1 MNELLPYEVQLNQ
14 QWIDLPLPDENMA
27 WADMKRR
34 LDEEDKRRVFPFWWS
49 GCAGWGLLGILLLGL
64 GWWIL
69 RPEKWFKKKQET
81 EQTTPVI
88 EKDNKKEKD
97 TLFNRVDTGV
107 TQASNSND
115 SIFKIN
121 DKDSSTIKT
130 ETILPERKKIN
141 STETKDKTIITTKQ
155 GVIGKKKKQQIK
167 TNPDTFLTKKKAPG
181 KNENTF
187 PPGNKK
193 TGKLPKDSVET
204 VTPVVKP
211 KTDSVAIIVKT
222 DTVIDSVQKTIKDS
236 TTKKPQVDTVVRD
249 KKLKK
254 DSTKNKKMVFSAGI
268 GLQQQLPVAGQKFVP
283 YNSQGRKGTL
293 ADYIPSVYI
302 RMTKPEKWFLQS
314 EFRYGAPQYTK
325 EFVYRQRL
333 VNDTGA
339 NPIFARITSS
349 TLKKTYY
356 HQLPL
361 VFNYFVRPNW
371 SLGAGIQWNKFVS
384 AISEKTVIIRNNIL
398 QQDSLVSKF
407 IQKEKKDTSSELKK
421 SYLQAIAET
430 QYKWKRFSFGAR
442 YSFGLEPY
450 IKFTLPGSGPQE
462 EKNSSVQ
469 IFIRYEL
476 WKSKNKK

>member
-14 QWIDLPLPDENMA
+14 QWADLPLPDENIA

-69 RPEKWFKKKQET
+69 RPEKWFKKKQEMERVNT
-81 EQTTPVI
+81 VI
-88 EKDNKKEKD
+88 EKNNKIKKDTVFNRTDTGITHARNHNDSTLLISSSKKDSSAVETETGISETKKINNNTIIKNKTVITRGQGVVTKKKKEKWR
-97 TLFNRVDTGV
+97 N
-107 TQASNSND
+107 
-115 SIFKIN
+115 
-121 DKDSSTIKT
+121 
-130 ETILPERKKIN
+130 
-141 STETKDKTIITTKQ
+141 
-155 GVIGKKKKQQIK
+155 
-167 TNPDTFLTKKKAPG
+167 NPDTPAIKKKVT
-181 KNENTF
+181 KNDTMLTADK
-187 PPGNKK
+187 NKQD
-193 TGKLPKDSVET
+193 KLPADSGTIIIQAIKPKIDSATRITETVAVVDTVQKVTKDSVIKNPQDTT
-204 VTPVVKP
+204 VNEM
-211 KTDSVAIIVKT
+211 
-222 DTVIDSVQKTIKDS
+222 
-236 TTKKPQVDTVVRD
+236 KPQQ
-249 KKLKK
+249 
-254 DSTKNKKMVFSAGI
+254 DSTKNKKMIFCAGI

-333 VNDTGA
+333 VNDTGV
-339 NPIFARITSS
+339 NPIFTRITSS

-407 IQKEKKDTSSELKK
+407 IQKEKRDTASEFKK
-421 SYLQAIAET
+421 SYLQAIVET

-450 IKFTLPGSGPQE
+450 IKFNLPGGTPQE

-476 WKSKNKK
+476 WKSKNK